1 MTIEELLKSSANM
14 AAVRDKLRN
23 KKKSFA
29 VPLEKVLKEID
40 PMKHDVMNPDIRPPK
55 RTNVPTGRRDEMGK
69 EIMETKSKDVARVTV
84 PLQRIIVERTVGF
97 FLGKPVEYKAS
108 GELDEKARK
117 LMDEVKK
124 VFRQNKINYFDKN
137 LCRKVFIGREAAE
150 LWYHVPTAD
159 GRPSGDLK
167 VKLLSPLMGDELLP
181 HFDDYDRMDG
191 FARLYQT
198 VDEDGKTHD
207 KMDVYT
213 ERMVYKYIKNEDGD
227 FVEHATPKPHG
238 FDRLPVVYYR
248 QDESEWASVQKNI
261 DRIEFLLSSWADTN
275 DYYGSPSYFVKG
287 KISGFAEK
295 GETGKVYQSND
306 GSGEMKVLSWD
317 SSPTSVTSELGNLF
331 NIVFSYTQTPDVS
344 FETMK
349 TLGNNTSGAAIRLM
363 FTDPHMKM
371 RVKEELFGE
380 MLTRRYNIV
389 KSATGTLNGYTNA
402 TIESIDIEPV
412 FYPYIP
418 ENVAETISMLK
429 NASQSSIMSQE
440 SAVRQNPL
448 VDNPE
453 EEIKNIVASQQ
464 AAMMADLLNPT
475 E

>member
-1 MTIEELLKSSANM
+1 MTIEELLQSSSNI
-14 AAVRDKLRN
+14 VSFREKLRN
-23 KKKSFA
+23 KKRAFS
-29 VPLEKVLKEID
+29 VPFDDVLNQID
-40 PMKHDVMNPDIRPPK
+40 PMKHDVMKTSIRPK
-55 RTNVPTGRRDEMGK
+55 KQVKIPTGKTDANGK
-69 EIMETKSKDVARVTV
+69 PILRIKYQDVARVTV

-97 FLGKPVEYKAS
+97 FLSKPIDYKAE
-108 GELDEKARK
+108 GLLDESAQK
-117 LMDEVKK
+117 LMTDIKK
-124 VFRQNKINYFDKN
+124 VFRQNKIDYFDKN

-150 LWYHVPTAD
+150 LWYHVPNAD
-159 GRPSGDLK
+159 GRPSGQLK

-181 HFDDYDRMDG
+181 HFDEYDRMDG
-191 FARLYQT
+191 FARNYKTQ
-198 VDEDGKTHD
+198 DEDGRWHSQID
-207 KMDVYT
+207 IYT
-213 ERMVYKYIKNEDGD
+213 ERLVYKYVQNDNGD
-227 FVEHATPKPHG
+227 FVENATPTPHG

-248 QDESEWASVQKNI
+248 QEESEWASVQKNI

-287 KISGFAEK
+287 KINGFAEK
-295 GETGKVYQSND
+295 GETGKVYQSSD

-317 SSPTSVTSELGNLF
+317 SSPTSISGELAHLF

-363 FTDPHMKM
+363 FTDPHMKVRM
-371 RVKEELFGE
+371 KEELFGE

-389 KSATGTLNGYTNA
+389 KSAIGTLNGYKAA
-402 TIESIDIEPV
+402 TIDSIDIEPV

-418 ENVAETISMLK
+418 ENMAETINVLK
-429 NASQSSIMSQE
+429 SASQSPIMSQE
-440 SAVRQNPL
+440 SAIRQNPL

-453 EEIKNIVASQQ
+453 EEIKNIIAAQQ